1 MFINRAVLQKI
12 LGVRVYQL
20 TCDNDS
26 PLDELIA
33 VLKEFTGFSEKILE
47 ESLKKQSEFQKVE
60 EVKEQN
66 G

>member
-26 PLDELIA
+26 PVDELIA
-33 VLKEFTGFSEKILE
+33 VLKEFTGYAEKILE